1 MFTNRYFYPR
11 NIENFSKYKNL
22 NFITISEM
30 FSFNPLKV
38 KYDQKL
44 GTGVSGA
51 VYPYQK
57 SPDDLRWVVKHIQT
71 PKSETLVAQIQ
82 EIVLGFSCN
91 HPNVLPVKGFHIGLD
106 HLKSMWDIYIKLPR
120 MEGTLR
126 SKMNEHIADN
136 TQFSEEQ
143 IVQYFYEVVCGL
155 EYLHKKKIAH
165 RDVKLDNIL
174 IDKDNVAK
182 VSDFGI
188 GKFIDEETT
197 HIELERAGTLFYSAP
212 EVLDKNFQLKKRDL
226 YKADAWSLGVVMT
239 ELCALKTKI
248 VNIFSS
254 GEDKEKDLAK
264 KIEELKGKYNDV
276 ILDLLLS
283 LLKCDPEE
291 RKTVEEAKK
300 VLQENYGDLLVYFY
314 RYLG

>member
-1 MFTNRYFYPR
+1 MWIYRKFLYYSQSIKIKFHYSIFTMFN
-11 NIENFSKYKNL
+11 
-22 NFITISEM
+22 
-30 FSFNPLKV
+30 FNPLKV

-57 SPDDLRWVVKHIQT
+57 SSDDLRWVVKHIQT

-82 EIVLGFSCN
+82 EIVLGFSCD

-106 HLKSMWDIYIKLPR
+106 HLKNVWEIYIKMPR

-136 TQFSEEQ
+136 TPFSEEQ
-143 IVQYFYEVVCGL
+143 IVKYFYYVVCGL

-165 RDVKLDNIL
+165 RDIKLDNIL

-182 VSDFGI
+182 VSDIGI

-197 HIELERAGTLFYSAP
+197 HVEVERAGTLFYSAP

-226 YKADAWSLGVVMT
+226 YKADAWGLGIVIT
-239 ELCALKTKI
+239 ELCLLKTKI
-248 VNIFSS
+248 VNVFSS
-254 GEDKEKDLAK
+254 GEDKEKHLAK
-264 KIEELKGKYNDV
+264 QIEELKGQYSDV
-276 ILDLLLS
+276 VLNLLLS
-283 LLKCDPEE
+283 LLKCNPEE
-291 RKTVEEAKK
+291 RKTVEEVKK
-300 VLQENYGDLLVYFY
+300 VLKENYEDLLVIFFDCF
-314 RYLG
+314 RS